1 MLLLIVP
8 PMSLSN
14 SALFLAHSHTHILS
28 FLPLQEEKKERP
40 GGLWVVPAAAYT
52 VLMRCL
58 REGVRLL
65 HCPHRVCVSVRTS
78 VCVNMCTWG
87 RGDLS
92 DNEPPP
98 ALIGIIRLPR
108 VKGARSL
115 VSQSCHTKTL
125 IHLQQKCSRNRT
137 SGRLSSN

>member
-1 MLLLIVP
+1 
-8 PMSLSN
+8 MSLSN
-14 SALFLAHSHTHILS
+14 SSLFPAHSHTHTHILS

-78 VCVNMCTWG
+78 VCVNMCAWG

-98 ALIGIIRLPR
+98 ALIGIICLPR
-108 VKGARSL
+108 LKGARSL

-125 IHLQQKCSRNRT
+125 THLQQKCSRNRT

>member
-1 MLLLIVP
+1 M
-8 PMSLSN
+8 
-14 SALFLAHSHTHILS
+14 LS

-78 VCVNMCTWG
+78 VCVSVCVNMCAWG

-98 ALIGIIRLPR
+98 ALIGIIRMPR
-108 VKGARSL
+108 VKGAQRVCSH
-115 VSQSCHTKTL
+115 VRQSV
-125 IHLQQKCSRNRT
+125 
-137 SGRLSSN
+137 LSHKNSHSPAAEMLT